1 MPKRTDISSIL
12 IIGSGPIVIGQ
23 ACEFDYSGAQA
34 CKALKAEGYRVV
46 LVNSNPATIMT
57 DPQMADAT
65 YVEPLTV
72 DLLEKIIAEERP
84 DALLPTVGG
93 QTGLNLAVALAEQGI
108 LERRGVELIG
118 ANLRAM
124 QVAEDRDLFKKA
136 MSAAGLES
144 PRSRIAHS
152 LEEAHH
158 IFSTVIGRFPI
169 FIRPSFT
176 LGGSGAGTV
185 FTPEEFD
192 EKVAWGL
199 RESPVHTVLVEESL
213 IGWKEYELEVMRDR
227 ADNFVVV
234 CSIENL
240 DPMGV
245 HTGDSITVA
254 PAQTLTD
261 KEYQRLRDQARL
273 VMRAVGVETGGSNVQ
288 FAVDPESGR
297 VVVIE
302 MNPRVSRSSA
312 LASKATGFPIAKL
325 AAKLAV
331 GYTLDELKND
341 ITQETVAAFEP
352 SIDYVVVKIPR
363 WAFEKFPGV
372 DRELGPQMK
381 SVGEVMAIGRTF
393 KEALQKGVRS
403 LEIGRDGLGP
413 LARDE
418 EGQLKGY
425 PPDTSSTDL
434 LHLPNRDR
442 LFAVFER
449 LLQAERECPLPS
461 DQAADDSALQ
471 ECSEIYDPWFVAQM
485 QELARFQVGV
495 ERRKASEEEG
505 EKSTRQEE
513 NLSRSSPLDAWTLR
527 QAKRM
532 GFSDAQLARILNE
545 AAVAH
550 STTAAAAGHDA
561 PAANH
566 TPATE
571 SSIRALRHRLG
582 VLPTYHQVDTCAAEF
597 TAFTPYLYSSYESEG
612 EAPPTTRDKVII
624 LGGGPNRIG
633 QGIEFDYCCC
643 HASFALQ
650 EMGYET
656 VMINCNPETVSTD
669 YDTSDRLY
677 FEPLTLED
685 VLNIYRREA
694 ADAPDVKVL
703 VQYGGQTPLN
713 LAAGLQ
719 AAGVPILGTQPD
731 AIELAEDRER
741 FSALLAEL
749 EIPAPANGI
758 AHTAEQALAIAN
770 RIGYPLVVRP
780 SYVLGGRAM
789 AIVDDEESLYH
800 YMSYAVNVDAEMTA
814 GGQFDLSNAPS
825 RRDVGASKVAILVD
839 QFLEDAYEVDVDAI
853 ADGEQVVIGG
863 ILQHIEEAGVHSGDS
878 ACVLPPYKISGYH
891 LNIIREYTEK
901 LGLALGVRGLMN
913 VQYAIKDDVVY
924 VLEVNPRASRTVP
937 FVSKAT
943 GVPLA
948 KLAAWVMAGKSLAE
962 VGLLAEPGV
971 KGFFVK
977 EAVLPWKKFSGADTL
992 LGPEMRSTG
1001 EVMGHAQNFGHAF
1014 AKSQLGA
1021 DYPLPTDGGVLITVN
1036 DYDKGAA
1043 LKLARDFDRM
1053 GFSLYATSGTAALIQ
1068 RVGLPVTVLS
1078 KAATTEERREQP
1090 PLLHVPAPTGTYTT
1104 LDAMRD
1110 GKIHLIIN
1118 TPLGPNSRSDGQ
1130 KIRTLATRME
1140 IPLITTLSAAQ
1151 AAVNGI
1157 RAMMDAE
1164 LNVRSLQAYY
1174 GEYG

>member
-57 DPQMADAT
+57 DPEMADAT

-72 DLLEKIIAEERP
+72 ELLEKIIAEERP

-93 QTGLNLAVALAEQGI
+93 QTGLNLAVALAEQGV
-108 LERRGVELIG
+108 LDRHGVELIG

-124 QVAEDRDLFKKA
+124 QVAEDRDLFKRA
-136 MSAAGLES
+136 MTEVGLES
-144 PRSRIAHS
+144 PRSRIAHT
-152 LEEAHH
+152 LEEARE
-158 IFSTVIGRFPI
+158 IFETVIGRFPI

-185 FTPEEFD
+185 FTQEEFD
-192 EKVAWGL
+192 EKVSWGL
-199 RESPVHTVLVEESL
+199 RESPVNTVLVEESL

-227 ADNFVVV
+227 ADNYVVV

-254 PAQTLTD
+254 PSQTLTD

-288 FAVDPESGR
+288 FAVDPDSGR

-413 LARDE
+413 LTRDE
-418 EGQLKGY
+418 KGQLKGY
-425 PPDTSSTDL
+425 APDASAAEL
-434 LHLPNRDR
+434 MRVPNRDR

-449 LLQAERECPLPS
+449 LLEAERGEGTGAEGG
-461 DQAADDSALQ
+461 AADEAALR

-485 QELARFQVGV
+485 QEIARFQIGI
-495 ERRKASEEEG
+495 ERAG
-505 EKSTRQEE
+505 Q
-513 NLSRSSPLDAWTLR
+513 LDAWTMR

-532 GFSDAQLARILNE
+532 GFSDAQIARVVNE
-545 AAVAH
+545 AKGEERENGAQL
-550 STTAAAAGHDA
+550 
-561 PAANH
+561 PQW
-566 TPATE
+566 TE
-571 SSIRALRHRLG
+571 ADVRGLRERLE
-582 VLPTYHQVDTCAAEF
+582 VVPTYHQVDTCAAEF
-597 TAFTPYLYSSYESEG
+597 AAFTPYLYSSYESEG
-612 EAPPTTRDKVII
+612 EAPPTARDKVII

-650 EMGYET
+650 EMGFET

-685 VLNIYRREA
+685 VLHIYQREA
-694 ADAPDVKVL
+694 EGGSQVKVL

-719 AAGVPILGTQPD
+719 AAGVPIVGTQPE

-749 EIPAPANGI
+749 DIPAPDSGI
-758 AHTAEQALAIAN
+758 AHGTGQALAIAA

-789 AIVDDEESLYH
+789 AVVDDEESLRH
-800 YMSYAVNVDAEMTA
+800 YMSQAVDVDREMTTS
-814 GGQFDLSNAPS
+814 GQE
-825 RRDVGASKVAILVD
+825 VAILVD
-839 QFLEDAYEVDVDAI
+839 QFLEDAYEVDVDAV
-853 ADGEQVVIGG
+853 ADGERVVIGG
-863 ILQHIEEAGVHSGDS
+863 ILQHIEEAGIHSGDS

-891 LNIIREYTEK
+891 LSIIREYTEK

-924 VLEVNPRASRTVP
+924 VIEVNPRASRTVP

-948 KLAAWVMAGKSLAE
+948 KMAAWVMAGKSLAE
-962 VGLLAEPGV
+962 VGLLEEPEV
-971 KGFFVK
+971 RGFFVK
-977 EAVLPWKKFSGADTL
+977 EAVLPWKKLSGADTL

-1021 DYPLPTDGGVLITVN
+1021 DYRLPVDGGVLITVN

-1043 LKLARDFDRM
+1043 LKLARDFSRM
-1053 GFSLYATSGTAALIQ
+1053 GFDLYATQGTAALIQ
-1068 RVGLPVTVLS
+1068 RVGLPVVVLN
-1078 KAATTEERREQP
+1078 KAATMEVSV
-1090 PLLHVPAPTGTYTT
+1090 HSSGNGAYTT

-1110 GKIHLIIN
+1110 GKIGLIIN
-1118 TPLGPNSRSDGQ
+1118 TPLGPHSRADGQ
-1130 KIRTLATRME
+1130 RIRTLATRME

-1157 RAMMDAE
+1157 RAMMAAE
-1164 LNVRSLQAYY
+1164 LDVRSLQAHYDRGY
-1174 GEYG
+1174 S